1 MIHLGDKITRR
12 IAIYDASRGP
22 AAVMTDVEATVIYIH
37 PERRFYTIEC
47 KMPGGRSFRETLY
60 FYPRCGMEGAQ

>member
-1 MIHLGDKITRR
+1 MIHLGDKINRT

-22 AAVMTDVEATVIYIH
+22 APVLMPVEATVIYIH

-47 KMPGGRSFRETLY
+47 KMPGGRSFRDTLY
-60 FYPRCGMEGAQ
+60 FHPRSGMFKI